1 MGVFYGNYVPNIFDE
16 DSFHLILMKRLGKSW
31 ARFFPFTLI
40 VCLLDVK
47 VWHKLVVLPDGT
59 IAVKADPQMY
69 VLIDYKRENKEAVAT
84 INQYGNDDEP
94 LLIKGP
100 ELTAQQ
106 KKKITTVTVPLLQ
119 DYNKMHFSRK
129 S

>member
-1 MGVFYGNYVPNIFDE
+1 M
-16 DSFHLILMKRLGKSW
+16 
-31 ARFFPFTLI
+31 
-40 VCLLDVK
+40 K

-69 VLIDYKRENKEAVAT
+69 LLIDYKRENKEAVAI
-84 INQYGNDDEP
+84 INQYGNDGEP

-100 ELTAQQ
+100 KLTAQQ